1 MTLFVWP
8 ECSGQTNNVIAV
20 ASKRKVQEMQ
30 RHRIWAY
37 LIVVFAIFW
46 IIFAIVLILGNFPF
60 IIITMA
66 LTTVAVLSALVVAL
80 AWAYN
85 NDY

>member
-1 MTLFVWP
+1 
-8 ECSGQTNNVIAV
+8 
-20 ASKRKVQEMQ
+20 MQ